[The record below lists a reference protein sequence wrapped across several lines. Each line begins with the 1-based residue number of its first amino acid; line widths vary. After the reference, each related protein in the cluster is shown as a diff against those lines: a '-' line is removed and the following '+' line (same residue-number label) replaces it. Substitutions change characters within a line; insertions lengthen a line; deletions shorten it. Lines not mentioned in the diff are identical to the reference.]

1 MGYCAGEGLPCPD
14 GLTSRNGYT
23 PCNCKF
29 LIWIWFQLSQFYEFN
44 PEHCKRF
51 LLISV
56 PVQLNAVSISTSVVY
71 SVARGEDV
79 VMLHCNPI
87 IEGIRDPSTITVEIK
102 WWISSEVQSDQ
113 KNIVFEESFR
123 LSSKTF
129 STLER
134 QHWRIGDTVSGFSS
148 IMLFKEIWNVSDN
161 LFRSKF
167 ASNTNMVIITK
178 LQLF

>member
-14 GLTSRNGYT
+14 GLTSKNGYT
-23 PCNCKF
+23 PCNCKCLICFSYF
-29 LIWIWFQLSQFYEFN
+29 LFVKDYCQSNHKLYATL
-44 PEHCKRF
+44 
-51 LLISV
+51 LLILV

-71 SVARGEDV
+71 SVTRGEDV

-134 QHWRIGDTVSGFSS
+134 QYWRIGDTVSGFSS
-148 IMLFKEIWNVSDN
+148 TMLFKGV
-161 LFRSKF
+161 
-167 ASNTNMVIITK
+167 
-178 LQLF
+178 